1 MGNTQIAASY
11 QKKTYKIVLKK
22 ICTFIGMD
30 NVYFHHQKRLTFQGM
45 NEYLCFL
52 KITKTF
58 QGMNEYLC
66 FLKITKTCW
75 IYTFKRKFLNF
86 FPNFFVKIC
95 KKKKPLVP
103 TIQT

>member
-52 KITKTF
+52 KITKT
-58 QGMNEYLC
+58 
-66 FLKITKTCW
+66 CW